1 MSRVLR
7 QVHGQALVFLLPL
20 LAVLAAAAWWTFET
34 GQAVTEKQRLRDAAD
49 ASALSAAVWQA
60 RTLNF
65 ISTTNRAIVAN
76 EAVIAQ
82 SVSLRSWSSYMGRML
97 PAAAAITAYVPYLNA
112 ATSALQRWWTAFDR
126 ALQPSLVA
134 LEATTGAVERDL
146 AMAARVMHAAA
157 ARVVPQVVHET
168 VATID
173 PRFEVSAGGQAML
186 LSWAADWSR
195 FASFYGGSWRWRQQD
210 VVYRSL
216 DGFTSQRNFT
226 LSPLLGSRLLRF
238 EKRGGTEL
246 LDFETWRGIDTLSL
260 HQPRYVLFG
269 SMRERVPLAWG
280 GADDGAGSARRGD
293 HGGAWRRNPRSS
305 RAAESSILRQ
315 RAWLGLPSMYDLSVA
330 QRARFQPPRIFVGL
344 RLPASSRRGAA
355 ALLGFDRVARLAG
368 DEVALGGPAGSGDL
382 YAEAVAST
390 MFERP
395 ERRRDGAEE
404 SPSLYSPYWRS
415 SLVESTS
422 VERVAVAAIDGT
434 PVWLAAVP
442 R

>member
-1 MSRVLR
+1 MNRVTR
-7 QVHGQALVFLLPL
+7 HVRGQALVFLLPL

-49 ASALSAAVWQA
+49 AAALSAAVWQA

-65 ISTTNRAIVAN
+65 VSTMNRAIIAN

-82 SVSLRSWSSYMGRML
+82 SVSLRSWSAYMDRML
-97 PAAAAITAYVPYLNA
+97 PGAAAITAYVPYLNA
-112 ATSALQRWWTAFDR
+112 ATSTLQRWWTAFDR

-146 AMAARVMHAAA
+146 ATAARVMHAATA
-157 ARVVPQVVHET
+157 LVVPQVVRET
-168 VATID
+168 VAAAD
-173 PRFEVSAGGQAML
+173 PRFVVSAGGEAML
-186 LSWAADWSR
+186 ISWAADWGR

-216 DGFTSQRNFT
+216 DGFTAQRNFT

-238 EKRGGTEL
+238 EKRAGTEL

-260 HQPRYVLFG
+260 HQPRYVIFG
-269 SMRERVPLAWG
+269 SLRERVPLAWG
-280 GADDGAGSARRGD
+280 GADDGVGSARRGE
-293 HGGAWRRNPRSS
+293 HGGAWRRNPRAS
-305 RAAESSILRQ
+305 RTAESSIPRQ

-330 QRARFQPPRIFVGL
+330 QRATSDPPRIVVRL
-344 RLPASSRRGAA
+344 RLPASARRGAA
-355 ALLGFDRVARLAG
+355 ALLGFDRVARLSG
-368 DEVALGGPAGSGDL
+368 EEVALGGSGGSGDL
-382 YAEAVAST
+382 YADAVAST
-390 MFERP
+390 VFERP
-395 ERRRDGAEE
+395 ERRRDGAVE

-415 SLVESTS
+415 SLVESRS
-422 VERVAVAAIDGT
+422 MERTAAAALDGA
-434 PVWLAAVP
+434 PIWLAAVP

>member
-1 MSRVLR
+1 MNRMVRHARGQVL
-7 QVHGQALVFLLPL
+7 VSLVPL
-20 LAVLAAAAWWTFET
+20 LAVLAAAAWWAFET

-49 ASALSAAVWQA
+49 AAALSAAVWQA

-65 ISTTNRAIVAN
+65 ISTTNRAIIAN

-82 SVSLRSWSSYMGRML
+82 SVSLRSWSAYMDRML
-97 PAAAAITAYVPYLNA
+97 PGAAAITAYVPYLNA
-112 ATSALQRWWTAFDR
+112 ATRTLQRWWTAFDR

-157 ARVVPQVVHET
+157 AAVVPQVVHET
-168 VATID
+168 VAAID
-173 PRFEVSAGGQAML
+173 PRFDVSAGGRAML
-186 LSWAADWSR
+186 VSWAADWAR

-216 DGFTSQRNFT
+216 DGFTAQRNFT

-238 EKRGGTEL
+238 EKRAGTEL
-246 LDFETWRGIDTLSL
+246 LDFETWRSIDTLSL
-260 HQPRYVLFG
+260 HQPRYVVFG
-269 SMRERVPLAWG
+269 PMRERVPLAWG
-280 GADDGAGSARRGD
+280 GADDGVGSARRGE
-293 HGGAWRRNPRSS
+293 HGGAWHRNPRSS
-305 RAAESSILRQ
+305 RAAEGSIQRQ
-315 RAWLGLPSMYDLSVA
+315 RAWLGLPSMYDLSAA
-330 QRARFQPPRIFVGL
+330 QRAQFDPPRIFVRL

-355 ALLGFDRVARLAG
+355 ALLGFGRVARLTG
-368 DEVALGGPAGSGDL
+368 DEVALGAAPASGDL

-390 MFERP
+390 LFERP
-395 ERRRDGAEE
+395 EHRRDGAVE

-415 SLVESTS
+415 TLVGSTAT
-422 VERVAVAAIDGT
+422 ERVTAAALDGT
-434 PVWLAAVP
+434 PAWLAAVP